1 MQRFVR
7 PKVSDFAQSTDFKV
21 VYRGTLTEQGEEIM
35 EQQQIFVVLKQ
46 QLHAQ
51 GKTYAELA
59 KHLHVSESSIKRLFA
74 NQSVTLERLL
84 EICQYL
90 QLNFAELAR
99 LVDEQRP
106 VLDQLTLAQEKQLMQ
121 DPKLIL
127 VAVCMMNHWPIEAII
142 EHYQVDLPECILK
155 LTQLDKM
162 GMLQLLPNNRVRLR
176 VSQQFN
182 WQPNGPIQRYIEEQG
197 IADFFDAHSDEE
209 GHEEILF
216 GHGMLSNDCIL
227 TMRTALK
234 KCQQQMAQAH
244 RQSLPV
250 PQSNKR
256 GMAMVLAL
264 RTWEPKWFRNLRREM
279 K

>member
-1 MQRFVR
+1 
-7 PKVSDFAQSTDFKV
+7 
-21 VYRGTLTEQGEEIM
+21 M
-35 EQQQIFVVLKQ
+35 EQQQIFAVLKQ

-51 GKTYAELA
+51 GKTYADLA
-59 KHLHVSESSIKRLFA
+59 KHLDVSESSIKRLFA

-99 LVDEQRP
+99 WVDEQRP

-127 VAVCMMNHWPIEAII
+127 VAVCMMNHWPIEAVI

-197 IADFFDAHSDEE
+197 IGDFFDAHSDEE

-216 GHGMLSNDCIL
+216 GHGMLSNDSVHA
-227 TMRTALK
+227 MRTVLK

-250 PQSNKR
+250 PQSQKR

-264 RTWEPKWFRNLRREM
+264 RTWEPKWFRQLRRVE
-279 K
+279 KQIDK